1 MYWFRTR
8 IDSITLK
15 LRCGE
20 VWPEEFRMR
29 TVNISNAIFLGMAL
43 LLASQCGAQQAAKD
57 VPMPPPFTS
66 VPTFSTANIARQGH
80 FYVGG
85 KWVGEPGHEIMRGAM
100 YVETWVPKKIRFKY
114 PILFIQSG
122 GGETNVALLQ
132 TPDGRPGWAY
142 DFVNRGYVINMMD
155 LPGRGRSAYVPGVD
169 GELIPPRS
177 GPLMEEVWSGA
188 RPPSTPQ
195 SSWPQA
201 TKHTQWPGD
210 GPNKGKMGDPIF
222 DYFAKTDSQAPT
234 GKDMEQLSADDIV
247 ALVDL
252 IHGPVV
258 LLLHSG
264 VAPSGWLVA
273 DARPKMVKGIIAAE
287 PVAPPIVNAE
297 RGATGPGRV
306 WGLTNMPITYDPP
319 IKSASE
325 LSTVREDKADG
336 PDLIPCWVQKE
347 PARKLINLEGIP
359 VLDVSGEASYHR
371 PYAHCVAKWL
381 NQAGGKATF
390 VRLEDVGIRGN
401 GHQFMS
407 EKNSAEISKF
417 FMDWLE
423 KNVQ

>member
-1 MYWFRTR
+1 
-8 IDSITLK
+8 
-15 LRCGE
+15 
-20 VWPEEFRMR
+20 MR
-29 TVNISNAIFLGMAL
+29 TIRISMAA
-43 LLASQCGAQQAAKD
+43 LAMLALVFAGRLSAQQMPKD
-57 VPMPPPFTS
+57 APVVPPLTS

-85 KWVGEPGHEIMRGAM
+85 KWVGKPGEEVMRGAM
-100 YVETWVPKKIRFKY
+100 YVETWVPKKIRYKY
-114 PILFIQSG
+114 PIVFIQSG

-132 TPDGRPGWAY
+132 TPDGRQGWAY
-142 DFVNRGYVINMMD
+142 DFVNRGYTIYMLD
-155 LPGRGRSAYVPGVD
+155 LPARGRSAYVPGVD
-169 GELIPPRS
+169 GDLLPPRS

-201 TKHTQWPGD
+201 SKHTQWPGD

-234 GKDMEQLSADDIV
+234 GKDMEKLSADDIV

-252 IHGPVV
+252 IHEPVI

-273 DARPKMVKGIIAAE
+273 DARPKLVKAIIAAE
-287 PVAPPIVNAE
+287 PVAPPIENAE
-297 RGATGPGRV
+297 RGSTGPGRV

-319 IKSASE
+319 IKEAAE
-325 LSTVREDKADG
+325 LHPVREENADA

-347 PARKLINLEGIP
+347 PAHKLINLAGIP
-359 VLDVSGEASYHR
+359 VLNVSGEASYHR
-371 PYAHCVAKWL
+371 PYAHCIAKWL
-381 NQAGGKATF
+381 NQAGVKTTY
-390 VRLEDVGIRGN
+390 VNLEDVGIRGN

-423 KNVQ
+423 KNVP